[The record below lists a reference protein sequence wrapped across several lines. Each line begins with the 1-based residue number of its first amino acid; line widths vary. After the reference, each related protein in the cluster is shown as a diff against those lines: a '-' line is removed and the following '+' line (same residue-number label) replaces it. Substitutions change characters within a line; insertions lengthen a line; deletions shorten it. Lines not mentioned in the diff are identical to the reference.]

1 MKGMYDLVVIDD
13 EAVIRESIVS
23 LFPWHDL
30 GFHISRTFDNGLK
43 AMASICQTPPDAI
56 LSDIRMPMMT
66 GLDLLKEINARKLR
80 VPVVLLSAYADFS
93 YAQEAI
99 GCGAFDYIVK
109 PVSVREMKD
118 VFSRLSKR
126 LDQGKRMTPALPAD
140 DIRSAFGQYIADSLA
155 DASLQ
160 EFAASCS
167 ISSEEAA
174 ERIEHEF
181 GMPFRALVLE
191 MRMEK
196 ATQMLGVFGMRVSEI
211 AESLGYCNVGN
222 FTRAFK
228 QYHGIGPM
236 EWRRRK
242 NDGIHS

>member
-66 GLDLLKEINARKLR
+66 GLDLLKELNARKLR

-118 VFSRLSKR
+118 VFSRLSRR
-126 LDQGKRMTPALPAD
+126 LEHGKRMTPALPAD
-140 DIRSAFGQYIADSLA
+140 DIRAAFGQYIADSLA

-174 ERIEHEF
+174 ERIEHEV
-181 GMPFRALVLE
+181 GRVGHVLLADEPPVERVGDKIGDPPLNRIRALFCHCALPS
-191 MRMEK
+191 RNP
-196 ATQMLGVFGMRVSEI
+196 S
-211 AESLGYCNVGN
+211 
-222 FTRAFK
+222 AFAHE
-228 QYHGIGPM
+228 QL
-236 EWRRRK
+236 
-242 NDGIHS
+242 